1 MTNINIIGYT
11 YLLENISYKKL
22 EMRIKMQINNL
33 PKDPVMLL
41 SYVNTQLRDNYS
53 DLTEFCVANSID
65 INDVVG
71 RLRSINY
78 SYDPTTNQFK

>member
-1 MTNINIIGYT
+1 
-11 YLLENISYKKL
+11 
-22 EMRIKMQINNL
+22 MQINNL

-71 RLRSINY
+71 RLRAINY